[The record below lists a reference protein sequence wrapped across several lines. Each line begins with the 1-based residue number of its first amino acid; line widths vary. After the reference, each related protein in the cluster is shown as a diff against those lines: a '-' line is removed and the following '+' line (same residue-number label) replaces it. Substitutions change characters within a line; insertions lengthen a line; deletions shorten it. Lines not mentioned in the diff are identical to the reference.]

1 MSTFPAGR
9 LIWSSKRISGPKKSS
24 KINPILR
31 GWANFHR
38 HVCSKKTYQW
48 VDHIV
53 FGILW
58 KWAKRR
64 HPNKGARWVKDRHFQ
79 RIGSRKWEFS
89 SDGTTKHC
97 LYTTASTT
105 IRRHVK
111 TKGQANPFHPD
122 WDPYFAKRK
131 QTAKIRRELD
141 TYLGGTIGK
150 QCVRGRLPALEGPGL
165 RDGPSPVRRGGSS
178 AISPRLER
186 RGFPRD
192 WMKRASMSQRN
203 IN

>member
-1 MSTFPAGR
+1 MRLSPLGNVADRRLVPACFALALTVVYSRNFQGPGLR
-9 LIWSSKRISGPKKSS
+9 KHPGVGLEPIGNGADWLPLSLVNPSLSDLLSSSS
-24 KINPILR
+24 LQ
-31 GWANFHR
+31 GG
-38 HVCSKKTYQW
+38 V
-48 VDHIV
+48 VDIV

-150 QCVRGRLPALEGPGL
+150 QCVRGRLPALEA
-165 RDGPSPVRRGGSS
+165 S
-178 AISPRLER
+178 
-186 RGFPRD
+186 
-192 WMKRASMSQRN
+192 RAS
-203 IN
+203 